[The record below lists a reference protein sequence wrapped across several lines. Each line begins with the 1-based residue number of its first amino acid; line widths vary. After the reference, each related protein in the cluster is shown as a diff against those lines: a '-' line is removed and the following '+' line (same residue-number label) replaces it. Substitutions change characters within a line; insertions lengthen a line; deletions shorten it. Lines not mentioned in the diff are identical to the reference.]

1 MRKGLDQVS
10 NVHQNVTQVCQVI
23 IDCLWQERVTKD
35 HLSYLLSKMLEIAAS
50 FGKRPRG
57 KIRNYSPKGKPLPAK
72 MTFKVEVSIYLCIY
86 FSFVKLVSLC
96 N

>member
-1 MRKGLDQVS
+1 MTK
-10 NVHQNVTQVCQVI
+10 VCQVI

-35 HLSYLLSKMLEIAAS
+35 HLSYPLRKMLEIAAS

-86 FSFVKLVSLC
+86 FSFVKLVSIC